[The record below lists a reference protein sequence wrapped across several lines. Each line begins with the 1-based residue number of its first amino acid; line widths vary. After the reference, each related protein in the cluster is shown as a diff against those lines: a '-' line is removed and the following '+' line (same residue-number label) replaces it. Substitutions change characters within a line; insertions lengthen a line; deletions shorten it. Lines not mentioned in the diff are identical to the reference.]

1 MTAALP
7 LPVPRTP
14 DSWQAPPAAARW
26 EARLGAVRVAFG
38 EGRLAELG
46 EEARRLGASRVL
58 LVTDPGVAAAGH
70 AAAAAQA
77 LGEAGCAVAVF
88 DRVAE
93 NPTADQVAAGAA
105 FARDPASGPG
115 SGPVEL
121 IAALG
126 GGSAMDCAK
135 GINFLLTH
143 GGRMAD
149 YQGFGKAAGPM
160 LPSIGVPTT
169 AGTGS
174 EAQSYALITDPASHR
189 KMACGAGGAR
199 FRTVI
204 LDPLLAATA
213 PPAVAAAA
221 GLDAVAHA
229 VESLV
234 ATRANPVS
242 RMLSREAWRRLVA
255 GLDVVLGATGGGER
269 LRAAWADALL
279 GAHLAGAAIEQSM
292 LGAAPAAANPL
303 TARYGI
309 VHGVAVAL
317 MLPAVVRFNAAA
329 AGGRYAE
336 LVAAAGDGERRENKE
351 LGRAKE
357 GNREESW
364 PTRSADREGGAAD
377 VLAARIER
385 LRAAGGLPARLSECG
400 VERAAIPALAADAAT
415 QWTGGFNPRP
425 VSAED
430 FEDLYA
436 AAF

>member
-46 EEARRLGASRVL
+46 DEARRLGATRVL

-77 LGEAGCAVAVF
+77 LGAAGCAVAVF

-149 YQGFGKAAGPM
+149 YQGFGKAGTVVSGGRGRSRLGAP
-160 LPSIGVPTT
+160 VPPHPR
-169 AGTGS
+169 
-174 EAQSYALITDPASHR
+174 Q
-189 KMACGAGGAR
+189 
-199 FRTVI
+199 
-204 LDPLLAATA
+204 
-213 PPAVAAAA
+213 PPA
-221 GLDAVAHA
+221 
-229 VESLV
+229 
-234 ATRANPVS
+234 RQ
-242 RMLSREAWRRLVA
+242 
-255 GLDVVLGATGGGER
+255 R
-269 LRAAWADALL
+269 LRR
-279 GAHLAGAAIEQSM
+279 G
-292 LGAAPAAANPL
+292 NPL
-303 TARYGI
+303 
-309 VHGVAVAL
+309 
-317 MLPAVVRFNAAA
+317 
-329 AGGRYAE
+329 
-336 LVAAAGDGERRENKE
+336 
-351 LGRAKE
+351 
-357 GNREESW
+357 
-364 PTRSADREGGAAD
+364 
-377 VLAARIER
+377 
-385 LRAAGGLPARLSECG
+385 
-400 VERAAIPALAADAAT
+400 
-415 QWTGGFNPRP
+415 
-425 VSAED
+425 
-430 FEDLYA
+430 
-436 AAF
+436 